1 MVRQRV
7 DVSLHSQPTRHT
19 GNVGALNK
27 DGGFVSDIK
36 RMQEVVTN
44 LAN

>member
-19 GNVGALNK
+19 GNVGALSK
-27 DGGFVSDIK
+27 DRGD
-36 RMQEVVTN
+36 
-44 LAN
+44 L